1 MINETLHTQ
10 KKRKEKKILSNTC
23 TNCTKIGCQPVAYL
37 ECATP
42 WAAPEFVALQ
52 KNKYN
57 THTHIYICLFDGV
70 YRHFQQ
76 YFCYI
81 VAISFAWWR
90 KTEDPEKTIDLPQVT
105 DKLYH
110 IMLYT
115 SPWSRFELTTSVVIG
130 TDCIGNCKSNY
141 HTIMAATSPI

>member
-1 MINETLHTQ
+1 LIFFVKEELHFDNINVT
-10 KKRKEKKILSNTC
+10 IF
-23 TNCTKIGCQPVAYL
+23 L

-57 THTHIYICLFDGV
+57 THTHTYIYICLFDGV

-81 VAISFAWWR
+81 VAVSFA
-90 KTEDPEKTIDLPQVT
+90 
-105 DKLYH
+105 
-110 IMLYT
+110 
-115 SPWSRFELTTSVVIG
+115 
-130 TDCIGNCKSNY
+130 
-141 HTIMAATSPI
+141 